1 MDQQQTS
8 ANTVQ
13 IDKETL
19 WYLDNYILLKDYL
32 DRTISRIAARCIRK
46 GNIAMEEYPFYGYIL
61 DVLEEISDT
70 GDFILNHKELYPLV
84 EKKIQGGMA
93 AFKKNLGEYRQELK
107 NNSSPDMIKQDINQ
121 DLEQM
126 KAALGAVSK
135 EDDPT
140 AGAGMSMDAVI
151 EKLMAK
157 QNVQPRPESL
167 TAKDDNIP
175 QPQVAPNPNTTLQGT
190 PVQRPAPA
198 QQQVR
203 QAAPQMP
210 SQPQSAPQPS
220 VQPQVQ
226 VSQTPPAQPRPQA
239 APASAPAAQTPVN
252 PAPIPTPAAAP
263 NSPQAPQPAA
273 PTIPNQGE

>member
-1 MDQQQTS
+1 MDQQQIS
-8 ANTVQ
+8 SNTTPV
-13 IDKETL
+13 DKETL

-107 NNSSPDMIKQDINQ
+107 NNSTPDMIKQDVNQ
-121 DLEQM
+121 DLEKM
-126 KAALGAVSK
+126 KQALGAVSK
-135 EDDPT
+135 DEDPT

-157 QNVQPRPESL
+157 QNVQPRPDSL
-167 TAKDDNIP
+167 TAQDDNMT
-175 QPQVAPNPNTTLQGT
+175 QPQFAPNPNTTQQAAPRPVTQAPKPSAPAT
-190 PVQRPAPA
+190 PTPTSQVRQVPPQQAPRPAPT
-198 QQQVR
+198 Q
-203 QAAPQMP
+203 
-210 SQPQSAPQPS
+210 APQPK
-220 VQPQVQ
+220 
-226 VSQTPPAQPRPQA
+226 PQA
-239 APASAPAAQTPVN
+239 APRPVQQATIPPIGGEQAPRQNVSQTTAPVTPVN
-252 PAPIPTPAAAP
+252 P
-263 NSPQAPQPAA
+263 
-273 PTIPNQGE
+273 NQGE